1 MSFRTLNPTFLVFL
15 EVVQKKKK
23 RGRRKG
29 FRTLWQPHKVVST
42 ACTETIIE
50 VLHSRADAYV
60 FLMDF
65 LSCSN
70 WTLLLIITTSGL
82 HNSHPTRMHKPLC
95 QRIWH
100 VPKWSILLHFKS
112 SRCLSLPIKIT
123 FWKNC
128 SLLSSVK
135 STRIRIR
142 DFSNF
147 HWCANI
153 FMCL

>member
-1 MSFRTLNPTFLVFL
+1 MSFRTLNPTFLEFL
-15 EVVQKKKK
+15 EVVQKE
-23 RGRRKG
+23 KG
-29 FRTLWQPHKVVST
+29 AEGMGSELYDTLTKWFQPHAPKKLLKCST
-42 ACTETIIE
+42 QEQM
-50 VLHSRADAYV
+50 LM
-60 FLMDF
+60 FFFMDF

-70 WTLLLIITTSGL
+70 WTRLLIITTSGL